1 MRGADVSKVEVTQ
14 KIKIPFMKNIN
25 PELLSCLRQ
34 FIEDEARSCSMDPA
48 LITPEYV
55 HLMWGGKVELD
66 EIMDAMKAL

>member
-1 MRGADVSKVEVTQ
+1 MCGTDVSEVEITK

-25 PELLSCLRQ
+25 PELLSRLRQ

-55 HLMWGGKVELD
+55 HRMWGGKVGLD
-66 EIMDAMKAL
+66 EITDAMKAL